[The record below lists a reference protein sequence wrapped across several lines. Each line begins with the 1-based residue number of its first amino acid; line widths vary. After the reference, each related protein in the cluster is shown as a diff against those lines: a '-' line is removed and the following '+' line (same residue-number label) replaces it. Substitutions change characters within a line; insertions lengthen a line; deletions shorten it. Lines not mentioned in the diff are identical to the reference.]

1 MSTTQERLKEERKR
15 LGLSQ
20 EAFARLGGVQKRTQ
34 INYEKGMRTPD
45 AAYLQSIAGSGVDVR
60 YVVTGDRMTPGE
72 REQQRRLNAV
82 ADASMRAGR
91 IEGLSDT
98 QRAQVLKEVFE
109 ASVQGLS
116 EDEQRLIHHYQA
128 AGPVIRNA
136 ILAAAE
142 SLAGSA
148 LESKLSRASKGKGKS

>member
-1 MSTTQERLKEERKR
+1 MIGDRLKEERERLQMTLPAFAEAAGAKR
-15 LGLSQ
+15 RTVIDWQNGLSSPT
-20 EAFARLGGVQKRTQ
+20 ATQ
-34 INYEKGMRTPD
+34 LS
-45 AAYLQSIAGSGVDVR
+45 ALASAGVDVR
-60 YVVTGDRMTPGE
+60 YVVTGERLTQGE

-142 SLAGSA
+142 SLAGTA
-148 LESKLSRASKGKGKS
+148 LESKPSRASKGKGKS